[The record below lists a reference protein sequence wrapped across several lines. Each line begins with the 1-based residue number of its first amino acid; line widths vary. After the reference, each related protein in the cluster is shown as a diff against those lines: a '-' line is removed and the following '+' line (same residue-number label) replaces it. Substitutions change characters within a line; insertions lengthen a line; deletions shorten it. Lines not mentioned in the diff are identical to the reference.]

1 MWVREKTRKN
11 KQTSILAISRISCR
25 RPHGAWGALAPA
37 LPPPAHMSRVAV
49 GAPQAGGEI
58 HEERF
63 MKRKEKK
70 ETKRKRRGS
79 RVAVGAPQAGGEIRE
94 RKRRKKE
101 EERKERKKKEKRKRK
116 EREKKE
122 ERKEEGLEWLWEL
135 TTGRR

>member
-1 MWVREKTRKN
+1 M
-11 KQTSILAISRISCR
+11 
-25 RPHGAWGALAPA
+25 
-37 LPPPAHMSRVAV
+37 AV

-101 EERKERKKKEKRKRK
+101 EERKEREKKEKRKRK

-122 ERKEEGLEWLWEL
+122 KRKRKEKKRVSSGCGSSPQAGGERDVNSEYIL
-135 TTGRR
+135 